1 MDNPP
6 KKDWS
11 WLPTAMPGVARLVA
25 EKRRIYGDAHV
36 NECWQRSVVQLRPG
50 WLFARE
56 GALTVGT
63 PWDDPAIANFAA
75 LNVTSTQALLVLREP
90 GAGDGTH

>member
-11 WLPTAMPGVARLVA
+11 WLPAAMPGVARLVA
-25 EKRRIYGDAHV
+25 DKRRVLGDAHV
-36 NECWQRSVVQLRPG
+36 NECWRRSVVLLEPG

-63 PWDDPAIANFAA
+63 PWDDPVIANFAA
-75 LNVTSTQALLVLREP
+75 LNVTASQALLVIREP
-90 GAGDGTH
+90 GGSDGAH